1 MICNARITGIPIRN
15 LLCKVLCLQIF
26 IPVNAPMLPPSTAI
40 VSNVDSGIRHLS
52 RFALYLSMPKAMNAA
67 MLMARRYRMMVEMF
81 VSIRVKFLLRT
92 LHRVRFVETDMVRG
106 VLLRVGI
113 ACRHFV
119 SKSLHNI

>member
-1 MICNARITGIPIRN
+1 MICNARITGIPILN

-26 IPVNAPMLPPSTAI
+26 IPANAPMLPPSTAI
-40 VSNVDSGIRHLS
+40 GSNVDSGIRNLS
-52 RFALYLSMPKAMNAA
+52 RLSLYLSMPKAMNAA

-106 VLLRVGI
+106 VLLQVGI

-119 SKSLHNI
+119 SRYLQNI